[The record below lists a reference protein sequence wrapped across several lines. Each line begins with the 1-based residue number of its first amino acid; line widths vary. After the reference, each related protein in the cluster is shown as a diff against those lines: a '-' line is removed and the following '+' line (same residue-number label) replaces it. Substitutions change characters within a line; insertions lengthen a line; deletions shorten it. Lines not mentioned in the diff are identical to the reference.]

1 MESQRVLAEHSYE
14 ELMSL
19 LDWFARRGPIPT
31 IIGGWAVYFYN
42 SYLGSADVDL
52 VGYSM
57 GGLFDETLSS
67 FERSRG
73 YEEVAGP
80 LGLVSSYRRKIEIGG
95 KIAGYIEIDACSYES
110 DTRVFHEDEEKELP
124 YRLCSREELVTRVN
138 LGDGREA
145 FIPRKPLLFLY
156 KLKAFRD
163 RMHDLRVRRAV
174 LSASRREWLR
184 AKWIKDGSDMI
195 ALLDPEP
202 VAFVVEG
209 EFDTG
214 ILHNLVE
221 EFKLDFALESIRQL
235 PSLVESTSLYSY
247 AEEEEIRDWVNDL
260 LG

>member
-1 MESQRVLAEHSYE
+1 M
-14 ELMSL
+14 
-19 LDWFARRGPIPT
+19 
-31 IIGGWAVYFYN
+31 
-42 SYLGSADVDL
+42 
-52 VGYSM
+52 
-57 GGLFDETLSS
+57 
-67 FERSRG
+67 
-73 YEEVAGP
+73 
-80 LGLVSSYRRKIEIGG
+80 
-95 KIAGYIEIDACSYES
+95 
-110 DTRVFHEDEEKELP
+110 DEEKGLP

-145 FIPRKPLLFLY
+145 FIPSKPLLFLY

-163 RMHDLRVRRAV
+163 RMHDLRVRGAV

-221 EFKLDFALESIRQL
+221 EFKLDFALESVRQL
-235 PSLVESTSLYSY
+235 PSLVESTSLYPY
-247 AEEEEIRDWVNDL
+247 AEEDEIRDWVDDL